1 MNQIY
6 LFCLGN
12 WAWGWI
18 SHIFFGKVPQ
28 FCRRLK
34 IQDQSQLWPLN
45 MRWLKTLWPF
55 WLLLSTANCQANNF
69 GSTCPN
75 FMFGLWKCTKTRLP
89 NPMAWQC
96 LFHSLDMTVS
106 KKASSGPQ
114 FWYRGY
120 LTKVTYGKRAQIISV
135 RYESIL
141 KKVAESNGNIPF
153 TL

>member
-34 IQDQSQLWPLN
+34 IQDQSHLWPLN

-135 RYESIL
+135 RYKSIL
-141 KKVAESNGNIPF
+141 KKGSWIQW
-153 TL
+153 